1 MSNYI
6 DIATA
11 SPENETEII
20 MLSIENTLL
29 LVIDIQARLMPVIYK
44 HEELEKKCETFI
56 KGCRLLD
63 VPVLTM
69 QQYTKGLGETM
80 PSLKEAIG
88 EFEPIEKITFS
99 CYGEI
104 KFVEKLRESGKK
116 NILIIGIESHI
127 CVQQTVLD
135 LLEIGYNVYVI
146 ADCVG
151 SRFETDIYY
160 AQKRMMQAGA
170 IITTAES
177 ALFELLK
184 RADHPKRKE
193 ISGLVK

>member
-1 MSNYI
+1 
-6 DIATA
+6 
-11 SPENETEII
+11 

-29 LVIDIQARLMPVIYK
+29 LVVDIQARLMPFINNN
-44 HEELEKKCETFI
+44 EELERKCGIFI

-63 VPVLTM
+63 VPILTV

-80 PSLKEAIG
+80 PSLQSALG
-88 EFEPIEKITFS
+88 EFEPVEKITFS
-99 CYGEI
+99 CYGDT
-104 KFVEKLRESGKK
+104 KFIEKLSEYGKK
-116 NILIIGIESHI
+116 NIFVIGIESHI

-135 LLEIGYNVYVI
+135 LLENGYNAYVI
-146 ADCVG
+146 ADCLG
-151 SRFETDIYY
+151 SRFETDKHY
-160 AQKRMMQAGA
+160 AEKRMRQAGA

-193 ISGLVK
+193 IQGLIK

>member
-1 MSNYI
+1 
-6 DIATA
+6 
-11 SPENETEII
+11 

-29 LVIDIQARLMPVIYK
+29 LVVDIQVRLMPVI
-44 HEELEKKCETFI
+44 HDNEELEKKCGIFI

-80 PSLKEAIG
+80 PSLKNALG
-88 EFEPIEKITFS
+88 EFEPVEKITFS
-99 CYGEI
+99 CYGDSE
-104 KFVEKLRESGKK
+104 FVEKLRESGKK
-116 NILIIGIESHI
+116 NILVIGIEAHI

-135 LLEIGYNVYVI
+135 LLENGYNVYVI

-151 SRFETDIYY
+151 SRFETDKHY
-160 AQKRMMQAGA
+160 AEKRMRHAGA
-170 IITTAES
+170 IITTTES
-177 ALFELLK
+177 VLFELLK

-193 ISGLVK
+193 ISGLIK